1 MSKYA
6 KSIARGK
13 AAEERFI
20 KLAEE
25 RGHRCEATSRK
36 DDIYRHTDYLVVVE
50 GDHDWY
56 VDVKAMK
63 RINRSNTSAQ
73 DAEVWLEIRNVGGN
87 NGWVYSPGYVAFEV
101 GEGFIVVPKYDL
113 ALLIQEK
120 VRHEFVKTAG
130 DALYR
135 LYTRAGRQDVLTR
148 VKREDVE
155 EVGELWK
162 DNMGD
167 D

>member
-1 MSKYA
+1 MSGKYA

-13 AAEERFI
+13 AAEERFTQM
-20 KLAEE
+20 AVS
-25 RGHRCEATSRK
+25 RGHKAEPTSRK

-50 GDHDWY
+50 NDHDWY

-63 RINRSNTSAQ
+63 RINRGDSGAQ

-87 NGWVYSPGYVAFEV
+87 NGWVYSPGFVAFEV
-101 GEGFIVVPKYDL
+101 EEGFIVVAKYAL

-120 VRHEFVKTAG
+120 VRQEFVSTAK

-155 EVGELWK
+155 KVGEMWT
-162 DNMGD
+162 
-167 D
+167 